1 VRAAE
6 GCKVK
11 KLLAHPPVVQVSVAG
26 GMCSAVEL
34 ATA

>member
-11 KLLAHPPVVQVSVAG
+11 KLLAHPPAIQVVARKAAAQA
-26 GMCSAVEL
+26 A
-34 ATA
+34 